1 MKFGIA
7 QADEQNDVGH
17 SHEESQLNTNKH
29 CEKQVH
35 VSNSTRDNGMQ
46 PASSRFHSFDD
57 YWDEDTVKQLD
68 DSVSA
73 IRNMRF
79 MQSLRMQFEFAE
91 ECSIPSKPLFFKH
104 VFISID
110 VEKAVHQYVVCN
122 IPGPYLTRR

>member
-1 MKFGIA
+1 LKFGIA
-7 QADEQNDVGH
+7 QANEQNDVGH

-29 CEKQVH
+29 YEKQVH
-35 VSNSTRDNGMQ
+35 GMQ

-73 IRNMRF
+73 IQNMRF

-91 ECSIPSKPLFFKH
+91 ECSIASKPLFFKH

-110 VEKAVHQYVVCN
+110 VEKAVHQYVVYN
-122 IPGPYLTRR
+122 IPGPYI